1 MSDLENEKSVNA
13 SAKTVEEAI
22 EQGLQALGVSRDAV
36 EVDIIK
42 EPSRGILGL
51 GATDAVVQLTVRES
65 SVSSPV
71 AASSDQAGLPEDAD
85 DKAVVLQVGR
95 ETLTKLLDG
104 MGLEAEVVEGKT
116 GTNFD
121 EDPPVVLD
129 IVGRDLGLLIGRRG
143 ETLQALHFLTRL
155 IAGRKLGR
163 RVNLAVDVEGYKAR
177 REQSL
182 MEMARRMASQVKQDK
197 RSFVFE
203 PMPANERR
211 ILHLALRD
219 DPDVSTQSIGEGN
232 RRKVMVI
239 PKT

>member
-1 MSDLENEKSVNA
+1 MSDPENEKSVDV

-22 EQGLQALGVSRDAV
+22 EQGLQALGVSRDVV
-36 EVDIIK
+36 EVDIVK
-42 EPSRGILGL
+42 EASRGILGL
-51 GATDAVVQLTVRES
+51 GATDAVVRLTVRDS
-65 SVSSPV
+65 SVSSSP
-71 AASSDQAGLPEDAD
+71 AATSEQARMTEEVDES
-85 DKAVVLQVGR
+85 KMVLQVGR
-95 ETLTKLLDG
+95 EVLTKLLDG
-104 MGLEAEVVEGKT
+104 MGLEAEVVEGES
-116 GTNFD
+116 GANFD
-121 EDPPVVLD
+121 EDPPIVLD

-155 IAGRKLGR
+155 ITGRKLGR

-177 REQSL
+177 RERSL
-182 MEMARRMASQVKQDK
+182 MEMAQRMAAQVKQDK

-211 ILHLALRD
+211 ILHLTLRD

-239 PKT
+239 LKT

>member
-1 MSDLENEKSVNA
+1 MSDLESEKSVDI

-22 EQGLQALGVSRDAV
+22 EQGLQALGASRDAV
-36 EVDIIK
+36 EVDILK
-42 EPSRGILGL
+42 EASRGILGL
-51 GATDAVVQLTVRES
+51 GAADAVVRLTVRDS
-65 SVSSPV
+65 SVSSPP
-71 AASSDQAGLPEDAD
+71 AATPEQSELVEEAD
-85 DKAVVLQVGR
+85 ESEVVLQVGR
-95 ETLTKLLDG
+95 EVLTKLLDG
-104 MGLEAEVVEGKT
+104 MGLEAEVVEGQS

-143 ETLQALHFLTRL
+143 ETLQSLHFLTRL
-155 IAGRKLGR
+155 IASRKLGR

-182 MEMARRMASQVKQDK
+182 MEMAQRMASQVKEDQ
-197 RSFVFE
+197 RSFIFE

-211 ILHLALRD
+211 ILHLTLRD

>member
-1 MSDLENEKSVNA
+1 MSDLENEKSVDV

-22 EQGLQALGVSRDAV
+22 EQGLQALGVSRDVV
-36 EVDIIK
+36 EVDIVK
-42 EPSRGILGL
+42 EASRGILGL
-51 GATDAVVQLTVRES
+51 GATDAVVRLTVRD
-65 SVSSPV
+65 SSPSP
-71 AASSDQAGLPEDAD
+71 AATLEQADLAEEAD
-85 DKAVVLQVGR
+85 ESKVVLQVGR
-95 ETLTKLLDG
+95 EVLTKLLDS
-104 MGLEAEVVEGKT
+104 MGLEAEVVEGEA
-116 GTNFD
+116 GTSFD
-121 EDPPVVLD
+121 EAPPVVLD

-155 IAGRKLGR
+155 IVGRRLGR

-177 REQSL
+177 RERAL
-182 MEMARRMASQVKQDK
+182 MEMAHRMASQVKQDK

-211 ILHLALRD
+211 ILHLTLRD